1 MLWQAGGLPRFVMSV
16 NLSAVQFRRGNLG
29 EVVQAA
35 LTRYGLSPSGLEL
48 ELTESILLQDCEQL
62 RQLKELGVKLSIDD
76 FGTGYSNL
84 AYLQRFQVD
93 KLKIDQSFVR
103 GLGNNPQNQ
112 AIVTAIVQMARSLGL
127 HTVAE
132 GIEDEATRQLLV
144 ELGCDQGQGYLFAR
158 PLPAAELNSFVTWQ
172 SLPV

>member
-1 MLWQAGGLPRFVMSV
+1 M
-16 NLSAVQFRRGNLG
+16 
-29 EVVQAA
+29 VQAA

-103 GLGNNPQNQ
+103 EMATRPDCLVIVNSVAALASQLG
-112 AIVTAIVQMARSLGL
+112 IRT
-127 HTVAE
+127 TAE
-132 GIEDEATRQLLV
+132 GVETQEQLAQIRAAGCAEAQGHLFDRPQPASAIRRWFTPEAPHLTLV
-144 ELGCDQGQGYLFAR
+144 CSTA
-158 PLPAAELNSFVTWQ
+158 PAAD
-172 SLPV
+172 